1 MRFVGARTLQ
11 LGFSI
16 ASLCVAAAVL
26 LIILDA
32 SIMRGED
39 PSLDLA
45 RGRDVVL
52 TLSIVFLAGSGYLVF
67 RAVKASRSA
76 KVAEPATALQ
86 DPALVD
92 GRVEHIEEDDSERR
106 EELLRSLSEDE
117 LGLYQMLEEAG
128 GAMLQM
134 NIVATKVYSKAK
146 VTRLLNKLE
155 VRGLIVRERKG
166 MTNRVRIIR

>member
-1 MRFVGARTLQ
+1 MRSVGARTLQ

-32 SIMRGED
+32 SIVRGED

-67 RAVKASRSA
+67 RAIKVPKSA
-76 KVAEPATALQ
+76 KVAEPATAIQ
-86 DPALVD
+86 GPAPVD
-92 GRVEHIEEDDSERR
+92 GPVEHIEEIDTTRR

-117 LGLYQMLEEAG
+117 FGLYQMLEEAG

-134 NIVATKVYSKAK
+134 NIVATKAYSKAK

-155 VRGLIVRERKG
+155 ARGLIVRERKG